1 MLFTVLL
8 FALVLACAQAFG
20 SAGRGLKFGSV
31 VAQAGAPAV
40 VAARTGATAVVA
52 ARTGATAVVA
62 ARTGATALWMGE
74 VYFDNNCEARL
85 KDPNGRCPGEP
96 GYQQIVPP
104 SKAEDSSFAAFQKA
118 MAEKKKKASDALKK

>member
-20 SAGRGLKFGSV
+20 SAGRGLKHGSV
-31 VAQAGAPAV
+31 VAGQS
-40 VAARTGATAVVA
+40 GATAAVA
-52 ARTGATAVVA
+52 G
-62 ARTGATALWMGE
+62 RTGATALWMGE

-96 GYQQIVPP
+96 GFQPVVPP
-104 SKAEDSSFAAFQKA
+104 AKAEDSSFAAFQKA

>member
-20 SAGRGLKFGSV
+20 SAGRGLKHGSV
-31 VAQAGAPAV
+31 VAGQSGATAA
-40 VAARTGATAVVA
+40 VAARTGAP
-52 ARTGATAVVA
+52 AVVA

-85 KDPNGRCPGEP
+85 KDPKGRCPGEP

-104 SKAEDSSFAAFQKA
+104 AKAEDSSFAAFQKA